1 MRQQLK
7 VNLYVRIN
15 HELDSEYLT
24 DLFRSPLLDEST
36 SILIQTRMK
45 NRKWAIISVNLE
57 VAECLKKNEPLYND
71 KIAQAMLFWI
81 ISQE

>member
-1 MRQQLK
+1 
-7 VNLYVRIN
+7 
-15 HELDSEYLT
+15 
-24 DLFRSPLLDEST
+24 
-36 SILIQTRMK
+36 MK
-45 NRKWAIISVNLE
+45 NRKWAIISVNVE